1 MVLVAFSRSVWSR
14 NRQRATVSGYLPVS
28 LLVSEVVFAK
38 QACRMPSCAVSG
50 VQLLLS
56 WSLIVT
62 STGLLRVTA
71 VQPFV

>member
-14 NRQRATVSGYLPVS
+14 NRQRATVSSYLPVS
-28 LLVSEVVFAK
+28 LLSEVFFAK